1 MARVLLGAAALM
13 LALTMPAAA
22 QQRVTPEQA
31 LTQLHGLCEQDY
43 TPACIK
49 MGLIIGKLPPPET
62 RKLRKA
68 HPDWW
73 WWERW

>member
-1 MARVLLGAAALM
+1 MGRVMIIGTAVS
-13 LALTMPAAA
+13 LALIVPAAA

-31 LTQLHGLCEQDY
+31 LTQLHGLCERDY
-43 TPACIK
+43 KPACIK
-49 MGLIIGKLPPPET
+49 FGLIVGKLPPREE
-62 RKLRKA
+62 RRLRRE